1 MEESKKIEEKFKQG
15 TLYAEILKELHPQ
28 PADQDKKVREIL
40 AKIEE
45 HDPKRKRK
53 VFSYMANF
61 NDGRSQIGVSDI
73 APIGDILASF
83 GTVDY
88 LDLIIHSPGGDANVA
103 EKIIQICR
111 EHSKKEFRVIIPNMA
126 KSAATLIALGAD
138 SIVMGHCS
146 ELGPI
151 DAQVLIS
158 VSGINRFISA
168 QAFIDARDNLLKEI
182 ERRQGEGKEI
192 TQFLQQIAT
201 LNIPFIEE
209 CDRLMRYSNDMAT
222 RWLSRCMLKK
232 TFKDPTERA
241 GKALEIANYFSSTEK
256 HLTHAKL
263 INIEE
268 CKKLGLNVTVLN
280 KEDVLWKLIWEYYVR
295 TEIRFGIV
303 TDMSRIKIL
312 ETSEG
317 TLVAQAPM
325 MK

>member
-1 MEESKKIEEKFKQG
+1 MEDSKNAEEKFKQG
-15 TLYAEILKELHPQ
+15 TLYAEIIKQLNPQ
-28 PADQDKKVREIL
+28 PLDHDKKVREIL

-45 HDPKRKRK
+45 HDPKKKRR
-53 VFSYMANF
+53 VFSYLANF

-88 LDLIIHSPGGDANVA
+88 LDFIIHSPGGDANAA
-103 EKIIQICR
+103 EKIIQLCR
-111 EHSKKEFRVIIPNMA
+111 EHCRKAFRVIIPNMA

-151 DAQVLIS
+151 DAQVLVN
-158 VSGINRFISA
+158 VSGVNRFISA

-182 ERRQGEGKEI
+182 EKRQSEGKEI
-192 TQFLQQIAT
+192 TQYLQQLAT

-209 CDRLMRYSNDMAT
+209 CDRLMRYSNEMAT
-222 RWLSRCMLKK
+222 KWLDKCMLKK
-232 TFKDPTERA
+232 TIKDSTKRVE
-241 GKALEIANYFSSTEK
+241 KAREIANYFSSTEK

-268 CKKLGLNVTVLN
+268 CRKLGLHVTALD
-280 KEDVLWKLIWEYYVR
+280 KEGALWKLIWEYYVW
-295 TEIRFGIV
+295 TEIRLNLSINNMNR
-303 TDMSRIKIL
+303 DKIL
-312 ETSEG
+312 ETSDG
-317 TLVAQAPM
+317 TLVSQTPAR
-325 MK
+325 